1 MKKTLTAAITTALVI
16 GAASTTFAA
25 ANPFTDVPTG
35 HWSYDAVAKLA
46 QDGVIEGYG
55 DGTFRGD
62 KAITRYEMAQ
72 MVAKAMAKSDVSAAD
87 KAAIDKL
94 AAEYSAELNNLGVR
108 VGELENKVDNVK
120 WGGKAR
126 FRSENTDVKD
136 DGTKN
141 EYASK
146 SYGHSYI
153 DLWATAKINDGWNV
167 KAEFEG
173 EHNMRTGS
181 GDIDTE
187 NTSKVFA
194 QGKLFGADATIGKFG
209 AFSKDGFVIDKAVSG
224 AQFKFGNELKTTL
237 TTGRLAKGVFTSN
250 ASDVAAHYEKVT
262 SLAAGT
268 ASGADYSAIELSYA
282 ISKDTSINAG
292 YHQVTSEDF
301 RTGQRFGSDDN
312 KLGIWEV
319 GFNTKFGQDW
329 SLDAN
334 YVKGNQDKL
343 NVMGTTYDAED
354 TGYFT
359 QLQYKAADV
368 KKEGSYDVFVNYR
381 KVPFNTQIAQ
391 TWGDFAANNKGW
403 TIGFDYVPAENINF
417 QAFYF
422 DGKDVDDSNQ
432 KTKFVRAQVE
442 LFF

>member
-126 FRSENTDVKD
+126 LRVDSQSD
-136 DGTKN
+136 DTSTTRIAV
-141 EYASK
+141 ASTNADT
-146 SYGHSYI
+146 SVSHSYV
-153 DLWATAKINDGWNV
+153 DLWATAKINDGWV
-167 KAEFEG
+167 AKV
-173 EHNMRTGS
+173 EHETTKDLKNNA
-181 GDIDTE
+181 GDRGIDT
-187 NTSKVFA
+187 KVFVA
-194 QGKLFGADATIGKFG
+194 GKLFGADATIGKFG
-209 AFSKDGFVIDKAVSG
+209 AFSKDGMIIDTGVSG
-224 AQFKFGNELKTTL
+224 AKFAFGNELKTVITA
-237 TTGRLAKGVFTSN
+237 GRLD
-250 ASDVAAHYEKVT
+250 SDIVAGD
-262 SLAAGT
+262 SAAQ
-268 ASGADYSAIELSYA
+268 DYQAIEFSYA
-282 ISKDTSINAG
+282 INDKTSVNAG
-292 YHQVTSEDF
+292 YHILKDEIIKAFEDK
-301 RTGQRFGSDDN
+301 N
-312 KLGIWEV
+312 LKIWEL
-319 GFNTKFGQDW
+319 GFNTKLGQDW
-329 SLDAN
+329 AFDAN
-334 YVKGNQDKL
+334 YAKSNLDVDK
-343 NVMGTTYDAED
+343 D
-354 TGYFT
+354 TAYFT
-359 QLQYKAADV
+359 QFTYKAADV
-368 KKEGSYDVFVNYR
+368 KKEGSYDIFVNYR
-381 KVPFNTQIAQ
+381 QIPVAAQIAQ
-391 TWGDFAANNKGW
+391 TWGAYSENQKGW
-403 TIGFDYVPAENINF
+403 ALGFDYVPAENVNF

-422 DGKDVDDSNQ
+422 DGKDVDNSDA

>member
-108 VGELENKVDNVK
+108 VGELENRVDNVK

-126 FRSENTDVKD
+126 LRVDNQSDETSSTGLGDN
-136 DGTKN
+136 
-141 EYASK
+141 
-146 SYGHSYI
+146 SYSHTYV
-153 DLWATAKINDGWNV
+153 DLWATAKINNDWV
-167 KAEFEG
+167 AKV
-173 EHNMRTGS
+173 EHETEKNMQNDSTNS
-181 GDIDTE
+181 DADT
-187 NTSKVFA
+187 KVFVE
-194 QGKLFGADATIGKFG
+194 GKLFGADATIGKFG
-209 AFSKDGFVIDKAVSG
+209 AFSHNGLVIDAGVSG
-224 AQFKFGNELKTTL
+224 AKFAFGNELKTVISA
-237 TTGRLAKGVFTSN
+237 GRIDRDIN
-250 ASDVAAHYEKVT
+250 
-262 SLAAGT
+262 
-268 ASGADYSAIELSYA
+268 DYNKDLQDYRAIEFAYA
-282 ISKDTSINAG
+282 IDEKTSINAG
-292 YHQVTSEDF
+292 YHEVENVEDVNVEKLKVAE
-301 RTGQRFGSDDN
+301 FG
-312 KLGIWEV
+312 LT
-319 GFNTKFGQDW
+319 TKFAQDW
-329 SLDAN
+329 TFGADYAKSNLDRATS
-334 YVKGNQDKL
+334 K
-343 NVMGTTYDAED
+343 D
-354 TGYFT
+354 TSYFT
-359 QLQYKAADV
+359 QIQYKAADV
-368 KKEGSYDVFVNYR
+368 KTEGSYDVFLNYR
-381 KVPFNTQIAQ
+381 QIANNAQIAQ
-391 TWGDFAANNKGW
+391 TWGDYDANQKGW
-403 TIGFDYVPAENINF
+403 ALGFDYVPAENINF

-422 DGKDVDDSNQ
+422 DGKDIIDNDA

>member
-126 FRSENTDVKD
+126 LRLDSQSDETSSTVLGDN
-136 DGTKN
+136 
-141 EYASK
+141 
-146 SYGHSYI
+146 SYSHAYV
-153 DLWATAKINDGWNV
+153 DLWATAKINDGWV
-167 KAEFEG
+167 AKV
-173 EHNMRTGS
+173 EHETEKNMRNDSTNT
-181 GDIDTE
+181 DEDT
-187 NTSKVFA
+187 KVFVE
-194 QGKLFGADATIGKFG
+194 GKLFGADATIGKFG
-209 AFSKDGFVIDKAVSG
+209 AFSKDGLVIDKGVSG
-224 AQFKFGNELKTTL
+224 AKFAFGNELKTVITA
-237 TTGRLAKGVFTSN
+237 GRLDIDK
-250 ASDVAAHYEKVT
+250 VAGD
-262 SLAAGT
+262 SAAQ
-268 ASGADYSAIELSYA
+268 DYQAIEFSYA
-282 ISKDTSINAG
+282 INDKSSVNAG
-292 YHQVTSEDF
+292 YHILKDETLKALTDK
-301 RTGQRFGSDDN
+301 N
-312 KLGIWEV
+312 LKIWEI
-319 GFNTKFGQDW
+319 GFNTKLGQDW
-329 SLDAN
+329 AFVADYAKSNIDVN
-334 YVKGNQDKL
+334 KDSS
-343 NVMGTTYDAED
+343 
-354 TGYFT
+354 YFT
-359 QLQYKAADV
+359 QFTYKAADV
-368 KKEGSYDVFVNYR
+368 KTEGSYDIFVNYR
-381 KVPFNTQIAQ
+381 QIANAANIAQ
-391 TWGDFAANNKGW
+391 TWGDYSANQKGW
-403 TIGFDYVPAENINF
+403 ALGFDYVPAENVNF

-422 DGKDVDDSNQ
+422 DGKDVDNSDA

>member
-126 FRSENTDVKD
+126 LRVDTIGQDGKD
-136 DGTKN
+136 RD
-141 EYASK
+141 SD
-146 SYGHSYI
+146 SHSYV
-153 DLWATAKINDGWNV
+153 DLWATAKINNDWV
-167 KAEFEG
+167 AKV
-173 EHNMRTGS
+173 EHETEKNMENDSTN
-181 GDIDTE
+181 GDADT
-187 NTSKVFA
+187 KVYVE
-194 QGKLFGADATIGKFG
+194 GKLFGANATIGKFG
-209 AFSKDGFVIDKAVSG
+209 AFSKDGMIIDTGVSG
-224 AQFKFGNELKTTL
+224 AKFAFGNELKTVITA
-237 TTGRLAKGVFTSN
+237 GRVDRLGENYTDEDGEVY
-250 ASDVAAHYEKVT
+250 H
-262 SLAAGT
+262 
-268 ASGADYSAIELSYA
+268 GAQDYQAIELSYA
-282 ISKDTSINAG
+282 LNKDTSVNAG
-292 YHQVTSEDF
+292 YHTLKDEYINSIA
-301 RTGQRFGSDDN
+301 GKN
-312 KLGIWEV
+312 LKIWEL
-319 GFNTKFGQDW
+319 GFNTKLGQDW
-329 SLDAN
+329 AFDAN
-334 YVKGNQDKL
+334 YAKSNLDVDK
-343 NVMGTTYDAED
+343 D
-354 TGYFT
+354 TAYFT
-359 QLQYKAADV
+359 QFTYKAADV
-368 KKEGSYDVFVNYR
+368 KTEGSYDIFVNYR
-381 KVPFNTQIAQ
+381 QIPVAAQIAQ
-391 TWGDFAANNKGW
+391 TWGDYSLNQKGW
-403 TIGFDYVPAENINF
+403 ALGFDYVPAENINF

-422 DGKDVDDSNQ
+422 DGKDVDNTDA

>member
-126 FRSENTDVKD
+126 LRVNSTDDEGSNKISD
-136 DGTKN
+136 
-141 EYASK
+141 S
-146 SYGHSYI
+146 HSYV
-153 DLWATAKINDGWNV
+153 DLWATAKINADWV
-167 KAEFEG
+167 AKV
-173 EHNMRTGS
+173 EHETKKDMKE
-181 GDIDTE
+181 DTTAQDE
-187 NTSKVFA
+187 DTKVYVE
-194 QGKLFGADATIGKFG
+194 GKLFGADATIGKFG
-209 AFSKDGFVIDKAVSG
+209 AFSKDGYVIDTGVSG
-224 AQFKFGNELKTTL
+224 AKFKFGNELKTTL
-237 TTGRLAKGVFTSN
+237 TAGRM
-250 ASDVAAHYEKVT
+250 EQ
-262 SLAAGT
+262 GT
-268 ASGADYSAIELSYA
+268 ATDDIARDYAAIELSYA
-282 ISKDTSINAG
+282 IDSKNSINAG
-292 YHQVTSEDF
+292 YHEVDLATAV
-301 RTGQRFGSDDN
+301 GGDDKN
-312 KLGIWEV
+312 KIWE
-319 GFNTKFGQDW
+319 FGYNSQLTEDW
-329 SLDAN
+329 AFAASYA
-334 YVKGNQDKL
+334 KTSL
-343 NVMGTTYDAED
+343 NVANSDSD
-354 TGYFT
+354 SGYFA
-359 QLQYKAADV
+359 QFQYKAADV
-368 KKEGSYDVFVNYR
+368 KTVGSYDIFVNYR
-381 KVPFNTQIAQ
+381 KVADYTVIAHTDDYRQ
-391 TWGDFAANNKGW
+391 NQKGW
-403 TIGFDYVPAENINF
+403 TLGFDYVPAENVNF

-422 DGKDVDDSNQ
+422 DGKTINENSSARDVDR
-432 KTKFVRAQVE
+432 KYVRAQVE

>member
-126 FRSENTDVKD
+126 LRLDSQSDETSSTGLGDN
-136 DGTKN
+136 
-141 EYASK
+141 
-146 SYGHSYI
+146 SYSHAYV
-153 DLWATAKINDGWNV
+153 DLWATAKINDGWV
-167 KAEFEG
+167 AKV
-173 EHNMRTGS
+173 EHETEKNMRNDSTNT
-181 GDIDTE
+181 DEDT
-187 NTSKVFA
+187 KVFVE
-194 QGKLFGADATIGKFG
+194 GKLFGADATIGKFG
-209 AFSKDGFVIDKAVSG
+209 AFSKDGMIIDTGVSG
-224 AQFKFGNELKTTL
+224 AKFAFGNELKTVITA
-237 TTGRLAKGVFTSN
+237 GRVDRLGENYTDEDGVVN
-250 ASDVAAHYEKVT
+250 H
-262 SLAAGT
+262 
-268 ASGADYSAIELSYA
+268 GAQDYQAIELSYA
-282 ISKDTSINAG
+282 INDKTSVNAG
-292 YHQVTSEDF
+292 YHILKDEALEALTDE
-301 RTGQRFGSDDN
+301 N
-312 KLGIWEV
+312 LKIWEI
-319 GFNTKFGQDW
+319 GFNTKLGQDW
-329 SLDAN
+329 AFVADYAKSNLD
-334 YVKGNQDKL
+334 VDK
-343 NVMGTTYDAED
+343 D
-354 TGYFT
+354 TAYFT
-359 QLQYKAADV
+359 QFTYKAADV
-368 KKEGSYDVFVNYR
+368 KKEGSYDIFVNYR
-381 KVPFNTQIAQ
+381 QIPLAVQIAQ
-391 TWGDFAANNKGW
+391 TWGDYSANQKGW
-403 TIGFDYVPAENINF
+403 ALGFDYVPAENVNF

-422 DGKDVDDSNQ
+422 DGKDVDDSKY

>member
-126 FRSENTDVKD
+126 LRLDSQSDETSSTVLGDN
-136 DGTKN
+136 
-141 EYASK
+141 
-146 SYGHSYI
+146 SYSHAYV
-153 DLWATAKINDGWNV
+153 DLWATAKINDGWV
-167 KAEFEG
+167 AKV
-173 EHNMRTGS
+173 EHETEKNMRNDSTNT
-181 GDIDTE
+181 DEDT
-187 NTSKVFA
+187 KVFVE
-194 QGKLFGADATIGKFG
+194 GKLFGADATIGKFG
-209 AFSKDGFVIDKAVSG
+209 AFSKDGLVIDKGVSG
-224 AQFKFGNELKTTL
+224 AKFAFGNELKTVITA
-237 TTGRLAKGVFTSN
+237 GRLDIDK
-250 ASDVAAHYEKVT
+250 VAGD
-262 SLAAGT
+262 SAAQ
-268 ASGADYSAIELSYA
+268 DYQAIEFSYA
-282 ISKDTSINAG
+282 INDKSSVNAG
-292 YHQVTSEDF
+292 YHILKDETIKALEDK
-301 RTGQRFGSDDN
+301 N
-312 KLGIWEV
+312 LKIWEI
-319 GFNTKFGQDW
+319 GFNTKLGQDW
-329 SLDAN
+329 AFVADYAKSNLD
-334 YVKGNQDKL
+334 VDK
-343 NVMGTTYDAED
+343 D
-354 TGYFT
+354 TSYFT
-359 QLQYKAADV
+359 QIQYKAADV
-368 KKEGSYDVFVNYR
+368 KTEGSYDVFLNYR
-381 KVPFNTQIAQ
+381 QIATDAQIAQ
-391 TWGDFAANNKGW
+391 TWGDYSANQKGW
-403 TIGFDYVPAENINF
+403 ALGFDYVPAENVNF

-422 DGKDVDDSNQ
+422 DGKDVDNTDA

>member
-126 FRSENTDVKD
+126 LRLDSQSDETSSTVLGDN
-136 DGTKN
+136 
-141 EYASK
+141 
-146 SYGHSYI
+146 SYSHAYV
-153 DLWATAKINDGWNV
+153 DLWATAKINDGWV
-167 KAEFEG
+167 AKV
-173 EHNMRTGS
+173 EHETEKNMRNDSTNT
-181 GDIDTE
+181 DEDT
-187 NTSKVFA
+187 KVFVE
-194 QGKLFGADATIGKFG
+194 GKLFGADATIGKFG
-209 AFSKDGFVIDKAVSG
+209 AFSKDGLVIDKGVSG
-224 AQFKFGNELKTTL
+224 AKFAFGNELKTVFTA
-237 TTGRLAKGVFTSN
+237 GRLDIDK
-250 ASDVAAHYEKVT
+250 VAGD
-262 SLAAGT
+262 SAAQ
-268 ASGADYSAIELSYA
+268 DYQAIEFSYA
-282 ISKDTSINAG
+282 INDKSSVNAG
-292 YHQVTSEDF
+292 YHILKDETLKALTDK
-301 RTGQRFGSDDN
+301 N
-312 KLGIWEV
+312 LKIWEI
-319 GFNTKFGQDW
+319 GFNTKLGQDW
-329 SLDAN
+329 AFVADYAKSNIDVN
-334 YVKGNQDKL
+334 KDSS
-343 NVMGTTYDAED
+343 
-354 TGYFT
+354 YFT
-359 QLQYKAADV
+359 QFTYKAADV
-368 KKEGSYDVFVNYR
+368 KTEGSYDIFVNYR
-381 KVPFNTQIAQ
+381 QIANAANIAQ
-391 TWGDFAANNKGW
+391 TWGDYSANQKGW
-403 TIGFDYVPAENINF
+403 ALGFDYVPAENVNF

-422 DGKDVDDSNQ
+422 DGKDVDNSDA

>member
-126 FRSENTDVKD
+126 LRLDSQSDETSSTVLGDN
-136 DGTKN
+136 
-141 EYASK
+141 
-146 SYGHSYI
+146 SYSHAYV
-153 DLWATAKINDGWNV
+153 DLWATAKINDGWV
-167 KAEFEG
+167 AKV
-173 EHNMRTGS
+173 EHETEKNMRNDSTNT
-181 GDIDTE
+181 DEDT
-187 NTSKVFA
+187 KVFVE
-194 QGKLFGADATIGKFG
+194 GKLFGADATIGKFG
-209 AFSKDGFVIDKAVSG
+209 AFSKDGLVIDKGVSG
-224 AQFKFGNELKTTL
+224 AKFAFGNELKTVITA
-237 TTGRLAKGVFTSN
+237 GRLDIDK
-250 ASDVAAHYEKVT
+250 VAGD
-262 SLAAGT
+262 SAAQ
-268 ASGADYSAIELSYA
+268 DYQAIEFSYA
-282 ISKDTSINAG
+282 INDKSSVNAG
-292 YHQVTSEDF
+292 YHILKDETLKALTDK
-301 RTGQRFGSDDN
+301 N
-312 KLGIWEV
+312 LKIWEI
-319 GFNTKFGQDW
+319 GFNTKLGQDW
-329 SLDAN
+329 AFVADYAKSNLD
-334 YVKGNQDKL
+334 VDK
-343 NVMGTTYDAED
+343 D
-354 TGYFT
+354 TSYFT
-359 QLQYKAADV
+359 QIQYKAADV
-368 KKEGSYDVFVNYR
+368 KTEGSYDVFLNYR
-381 KVPFNTQIAQ
+381 QIARDAQIAQ
-391 TWGDFAANNKGW
+391 TWGDYSANQKGW
-403 TIGFDYVPAENINF
+403 ALGFDYVPAENVNF

-422 DGKDVDDSNQ
+422 DGKDVDNSDA

>member
-126 FRSENTDVKD
+126 LRLDSQSD
-136 DGTKN
+136 DTSTALADN
-141 EYASK
+141 SFSHAYV
-146 SYGHSYI
+146 
-153 DLWATAKINDGWNV
+153 DLWATAKINDGWV
-167 KAEFEG
+167 AKV
-173 EHNMRTGS
+173 EHETEKNMRNDSTNT
-181 GDIDTE
+181 DEDT
-187 NTSKVFA
+187 KVFVE
-194 QGKLFGADATIGKFG
+194 GKLFGADATIGKFG
-209 AFSKDGFVIDKAVSG
+209 AFSKDGLVIDKGVSG
-224 AQFKFGNELKTTL
+224 AKFAFGNELKTVITA
-237 TTGRLAKGVFTSN
+237 GRLDIDK
-250 ASDVAAHYEKVT
+250 VAGD
-262 SLAAGT
+262 SAAQ
-268 ASGADYSAIELSYA
+268 DYQAIEFSYA
-282 ISKDTSINAG
+282 INDKTSVNAG
-292 YHQVTSEDF
+292 YHILKDETIKALTDK
-301 RTGQRFGSDDN
+301 N
-312 KLGIWEV
+312 LKIWEI
-319 GFNTKFGQDW
+319 GFNTKLGQDW
-329 SLDAN
+329 AFVADYAKSNIDVN
-334 YVKGNQDKL
+334 KDSS
-343 NVMGTTYDAED
+343 
-354 TGYFT
+354 YFT
-359 QLQYKAADV
+359 QFTYKAADV
-368 KKEGSYDVFVNYR
+368 KTEGSYDIFVNYR
-381 KVPFNTQIAQ
+381 QIADAANIAQ
-391 TWGDFAANNKGW
+391 TWGDYSNNQKGW
-403 TIGFDYVPAENINF
+403 ALGFDYVPAENVNF

-422 DGKDVDDSNQ
+422 DGKDVDNSDA

>member
-126 FRSENTDVKD
+126 LRLDSQSDETSSTGLGDN
-136 DGTKN
+136 
-141 EYASK
+141 
-146 SYGHSYI
+146 SYSHAYV
-153 DLWATAKINDGWNV
+153 DLWATAKINDGWV
-167 KAEFEG
+167 AKV
-173 EHNMRTGS
+173 EHETEKNMRNDSTNT
-181 GDIDTE
+181 DEDT
-187 NTSKVFA
+187 KVFVE
-194 QGKLFGADATIGKFG
+194 GKLFGADATIGKFG
-209 AFSKDGFVIDKAVSG
+209 AFSKDGLVIDKGVSG
-224 AQFKFGNELKTTL
+224 AKFAFGNELKTVITA
-237 TTGRLAKGVFTSN
+237 GRLDIDK
-250 ASDVAAHYEKVT
+250 VAGD
-262 SLAAGT
+262 SAAQ
-268 ASGADYSAIELSYA
+268 DYQAIEFSYA
-282 ISKDTSINAG
+282 INDKSSVNAG
-292 YHQVTSEDF
+292 YHILKDETLKALTDK
-301 RTGQRFGSDDN
+301 N
-312 KLGIWEV
+312 LKIWEI
-319 GFNTKFGQDW
+319 GFNTKLGQDW
-329 SLDAN
+329 AFVADYAKSNLD
-334 YVKGNQDKL
+334 VDK
-343 NVMGTTYDAED
+343 D
-354 TGYFT
+354 TSYFT
-359 QLQYKAADV
+359 QIQYKAADV
-368 KKEGSYDVFVNYR
+368 KTEGSYDVFLNYR
-381 KVPFNTQIAQ
+381 QIATDAQIAQ
-391 TWGDFAANNKGW
+391 TWGDYSANQKGW
-403 TIGFDYVPAENINF
+403 ALGFDYVPAENVNF

-422 DGKDVDDSNQ
+422 DGKDVDNSDA